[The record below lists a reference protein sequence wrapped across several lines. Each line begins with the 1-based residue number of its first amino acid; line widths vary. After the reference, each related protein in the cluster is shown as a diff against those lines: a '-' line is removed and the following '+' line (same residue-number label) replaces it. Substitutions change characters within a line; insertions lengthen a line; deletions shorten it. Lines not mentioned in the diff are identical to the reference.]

1 MCSPQAREPFT
12 ISVNV
17 SCERCHLRD
26 PEMHSRSL
34 EGTPSSSVWLDSYL
48 RSSLAVRPLHHH
60 CQCVSLLPP
69 QMWTNA
75 VSTREAAAL
84 AASTPRAAIS
94 VPAQQARAAFT
105 GTGRIAQVCGA
116 LCWPDMEMAFQGK
129 LGNWWEDVR
138 GRRVGGV
145 AGWVRHAIPGSE
157 VPSLL
162 GHVCSS
168 AHR

>member
-1 MCSPQAREPFT
+1 
-12 ISVNV
+12 
-17 SCERCHLRD
+17 
-26 PEMHSRSL
+26 
-34 EGTPSSSVWLDSYL
+34 
-48 RSSLAVRPLHHH
+48 
-60 CQCVSLLPP
+60 
-69 QMWTNA
+69 MWTNA
-75 VSTREAAAL
+75 ASIREAAAL
-84 AASTPRAAIS
+84 AASTPPAAIS

-116 LCWPDMEMAFQGK
+116 LCWLDLEMAFQGK

-138 GRRVGGV
+138 GTRVGGV
-145 AGWVRHAIPGSE
+145 GGGAGWVRHAIPGSE